1 MFNHAC
7 RFVKGTEEKMN
18 FTPISSIGEFG
29 LVDKFASL
37 ASRFSNARVVTS
49 IGDDAAVLKTV
60 PGNLTVVTT
69 DILVQS
75 VHFDPSYTSMRHLGQ
90 KAAAVNLSDIAA
102 MSALPT
108 AAFVSLG
115 IHSNLSV
122 EMVEEF
128 YDALTSEFGRFGC
141 AVAGGDTSAS
151 PVGFIVNVA
160 VAGEVEPDRLP
171 MRSGAKAGDI
181 VCVTGDL
188 GRAHAGLKVLQR
200 EKTRYVEAGQPPD
213 FIPDFE
219 GYDTALQRHLMPDA
233 RIQLS
238 REITDKIRVHSMI
251 DVSDGLVSDML
262 HICRASGVS
271 ASLDEEFI
279 PLDPITRRTAQEF
292 KEDPLTY
299 ALYGGED
306 YELLFTIAE
315 NDFQKLYSLEG
326 FVRAIGR
333 ISEGEP
339 GVSVRRMDG
348 TSESY
353 KDFPSFQHFARRNK
367 L

>member
-1 MFNHAC
+1 MDI
-7 RFVKGTEEKMN
+7 K
-18 FTPISSIGEFG
+18 FTPVSSVGEFG
-29 LVDKFASL
+29 LIDRFKSFAL
-37 ASRFSNARVVTS
+37 RFPNSNVVTS
-49 IGDDAAVLKTV
+49 IGDDAAVLKVTE
-60 PGNLTVVTT
+60 GRLAVVTT
-69 DILVQS
+69 DVLVQN
-75 VHFDPSYTSMRHLGQ
+75 VHFDTSYTSMKHLGR

-141 AVAGGDTSAS
+141 TVAGGDTSAS
-151 PVGFIVNVA
+151 PIGFFAGIT

-171 MRSGAKAGDI
+171 TRGGARPGDI

-188 GRAHAGLKVLQR
+188 GRSHAGLRVLQR
-200 EKTRYVEAGQPPD
+200 EKSRYVEAGQPAD
-213 FIPDFE
+213 FSPDFE
-219 GYDTALQRHLMPDA
+219 GYDSALQKHLMPEP
-233 RIQLS
+233 RVKLS
-238 REITDKIRVHSMI
+238 REITDKIKLHSMI

-262 HICRASGVS
+262 HVCKASGVS

-306 YELLFTIAE
+306 YELLFTMAE

-326 FVRAIGR
+326 YIRPIGR
-333 ISEGEP
+333 IDEGEP
-339 GVSVRRMDG
+339 NVTVKRMNG
-348 TSESY
+348 TTETY
-353 KDFPSFQHFARRNK
+353 RDFPSYQHFAKRNK